1 MFKSKKKNKEVP
13 TATLPIEEL
22 MTLPE
27 DESSSNEISIGYNEF
42 GENVGINLFDLDSIT
57 GGFYGSTSIKI

>member
-27 DESSSNEISIGYNEF
+27 DESSSNEISI
-42 GENVGINLFDLDSIT
+42 
-57 GGFYGSTSIKI
+57 